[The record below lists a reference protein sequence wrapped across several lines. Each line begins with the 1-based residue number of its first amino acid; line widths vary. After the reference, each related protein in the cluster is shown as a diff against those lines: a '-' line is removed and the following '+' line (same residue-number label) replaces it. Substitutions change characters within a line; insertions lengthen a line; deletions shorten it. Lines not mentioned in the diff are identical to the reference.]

1 MVESRDLCL
10 PHLPTLPLHAF
21 VRGKGRD
28 LCLPHLHSTPLL
40 GRRVPSEYCH
50 NFWCGKTTMVSLF
63 EQILKIIVFILTEY
77 MNVTDGQSDTVM
89 A

>member
-1 MVESRDLCL
+1 
-10 PHLPTLPLHAF
+10 
-21 VRGKGRD
+21 
-28 LCLPHLHSTPLL
+28 
-40 GRRVPSEYCH
+40 
-50 NFWCGKTTMVSLF
+50 MVSLF